1 MKTSQPRHTTFPG
14 SLPVERTAA
23 KALFTLLLAAA
34 LPLLCSGCI
43 VIPLAGLVG
52 ETDYSEQVIEKG
64 DGLFA
69 GKLAVIELSGVLS
82 SEGGGFLFTSTDNS
96 VSGLRAQLDLAA
108 EDSGV
113 LGVLLKI
120 SSPGGEV
127 TACDNLYH
135 EIKKFRAETGKP
147 IVAFIENIGASG
159 VLYAA
164 MGADAVMSHPT
175 AIVGSIGVIMQSMDL
190 SRAIAAFGVEMDPIK
205 SGRMKDLNTPWR
217 SMTKAERLVLEKL
230 VDDMY
235 QRFVDVVDAGR
246 KKLDREKV
254 LELADGRV
262 FSGVEAARVG
272 LVDRTG
278 YIDDAVSELSSRL
291 GKDQSKPTL
300 IRYTRGSPGGANI
313 YTRGGVRPAGENSLT
328 LRLDGLH
335 STPGIYYLWKPGL

>member
-1 MKTSQPRHTTFPG
+1 
-14 SLPVERTAA
+14 
-23 KALFTLLLAAA
+23 
-34 LPLLCSGCI
+34 
-43 VIPLAGLVG
+43 
-52 ETDYSEQVIEKG
+52 
-64 DGLFA
+64 
-69 GKLAVIELSGVLS
+69 
-82 SEGGGFLFTSTDNS
+82 
-96 VSGLRAQLDLAA
+96 
-108 EDSGV
+108 DS
-113 LGVLLKI
+113 
-120 SSPGGEV
+120 
-127 TACDNLYH
+127 
-135 EIKKFRAETGKP
+135 
-147 IVAFIENIGASG
+147 IGASG
-159 VLYAA
+159 GLYAA
-164 MGADAVMSHPT
+164 MGADAVISHPT

-205 SGRMKDLNTPWR
+205 SGKMKDLNTPWR

-278 YIDDAVSELSSRL
+278 YIDDAVGELSSRL
-291 GKDQSKPTL
+291 GREGNKPAL

-328 LRLDGLH
+328 LRLDGLQ
-335 STPGIYYLWKPGL
+335 SSPGIYYLWKPGL

>member
-1 MKTSQPRHTTFPG
+1 MKTSQPRYTTCPG

-34 LPLLCSGCI
+34 LPLLCSGCL
-43 VIPLAGLVG
+43 VIPLTGLVG

-82 SEGGGFLFTSTDNS
+82 SEAGGFLFTSTDNS

-127 TACDNLYH
+127 TACDNIYH
-135 EIKKFRAETGKP
+135 EIKKFRTETGKP
-147 IVAFIENIGASG
+147 IVAYIENIGASG
-159 VLYAA
+159 GLYAA

-205 SGRMKDLNTPWR
+205 SGKMKDLNSPWR
-217 SMTKAERLVLEKL
+217 SITKDERQVLQKL
-230 VDDMY
+230 VDDMF
-235 QRFVDVVDAGR
+235 QRFVDVVDSGR
-246 KKLDREKV
+246 EKLDREKV
-254 LELADGRV
+254 LALADGRV
-262 FSGVEAARVG
+262 FSGVEAARAG
-272 LVDRTG
+272 LVDKTG
-278 YIDDAVSELSSRL
+278 YIEDAVDELSSRIGDSP
-291 GKDQSKPTL
+291 GKLTL
-300 IRYTRGSPGGANI
+300 IRYTRAATSGANI
-313 YTRGGVRPAGENSLT
+313 YTRGNTPPAGENSIT
-328 LRLDGLH
+328 LRFDGLH
-335 STPGIYYLWKPGL
+335 STPGLYYLWRPGL

>member
-1 MKTSQPRHTTFPG
+1 MKTSQPRYTTCPG

-82 SEGGGFLFTSTDNS
+82 SEAGGFLFTSTDNS

-147 IVAFIENIGASG
+147 IVAYIENIGASG
-159 VLYAA
+159 GLYAA

-205 SGRMKDLNTPWR
+205 SGKMKDLNTPWR
-217 SMTKAERLVLEKL
+217 SMTKTERLVLQKL

-246 KKLDREKV
+246 KKLDRAKV

-262 FSGVEAARVG
+262 FSGIEAARVG

-278 YIDDAVSELSSRL
+278 YIEDAVSEISSRL
-291 GKDQSKPTL
+291 GKTGNKPAL

-335 STPGIYYLWKPGL
+335 SSPGIYYLWKPGL